1 LNKNPYFCQKY
12 KKMEAIPTID
22 SQSLLRDADRMPVT
36 ELERFLKDINA
47 LLRRKKTQD
56 KALRERQLL
65 HKINRTV
72 LDATQTERYHI
83 LVEKLELSTMT
94 DAEHTEFGILA
105 TQEEKLRNQRVKYM
119 IELAQLRNITL
130 SQVMASLGLIPLNH
144 A

>member
-1 LNKNPYFCQKY
+1 
-12 KKMEAIPTID
+12 MEAIPTID

-56 KALRERQLL
+56 KALRERHLL

-72 LDATQTERYHI
+72 LNAIQTERYHI
-83 LVEKLELSTMT
+83 LVEKLELGTMT
-94 DAEHTEFGILA
+94 DTEHSEFGLLA
-105 TQEEKLRNQRVKYM
+105 DHEEKLRNQRVKYM
-119 IELAQLRNITL
+119 IELAQLRDISL
-130 SQVMASLGLIPLNH
+130 SQVMTSLGLIPLNH